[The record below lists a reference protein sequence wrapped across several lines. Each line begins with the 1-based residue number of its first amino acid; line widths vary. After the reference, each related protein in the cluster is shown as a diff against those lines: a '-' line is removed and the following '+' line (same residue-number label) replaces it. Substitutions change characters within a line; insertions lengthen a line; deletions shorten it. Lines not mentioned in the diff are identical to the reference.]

1 MYSNELLDEKYQAQ
15 AALFQQAK
23 EGHIDYVEA
32 VTHIAQAIFDQH
44 GWTVRYAQ
52 RQGGF
57 LDKTMTRHQGRHDI
71 QKKAERGSW
80 EKFRTVLEKTPD
92 VEPEPYDA
100 LS

>member
-23 EGHIDYVEA
+23 ERQIDYVEA
-32 VTHIAQAIFDQH
+32 ITHIAEAVFDQH
-44 GWTVRYAQ
+44 GWPVRYAQ

-57 LDKTMTRHQGRHDI
+57 LGKTMTHDQRRHDI

-80 EKFRTVLEKTPD
+80 EKFQKVLEKAPD

-100 LS
+100 L

>member
-23 EGHIDYVEA
+23 ERQVDYVEA
-32 VTHIAQAIFDQH
+32 ITHIAEAVFDQH
-44 GWTVRYAQ
+44 GWPVRYAE

-57 LDKTMTRHQGRHDI
+57 LEKMVTRHRERHDI
-71 QKKAERGSW
+71 QKNAECGRW
-80 EKFRTVLEKTPD
+80 EKFQKVLEKVPD

-100 LS
+100 L